1 MPERSDS
8 TIRPSNRAGSLP
20 EDPIDRRW
28 RAGPGVR
35 STSRMYQAWKTVVVD
50 GKPVPF
56 TCPKC
61 GEVILNLPVHDD
73 AVRWHCAGTC
83 GGMSA
88 VITCENCGWI
98 PADMTPAERAEME
111 AQDPEMIPVFQYLE
125 RMEQYTPRFEGH
137 ANLKQMSGKE
147 RRERRLRS
155 NCAYAGGV

>member
-1 MPERSDS
+1 MAKRSGP
-8 TIRPSNRAGSLP
+8 TIRPFHQAGPFP
-20 EDPIDRRW
+20 EDTIYRRW

-98 PADMTPAERAEME
+98 PADMTPAERAELE
-111 AQDPEMIPVFQYLE
+111 SDPEMMPVRQYLDQLE
-125 RMEQYTPRFEGH
+125 RYAPRFEGH
-137 ANLKQMSGKE
+137 ANTKKISGKE

-155 NCAYAGGV
+155 KCAYTGGA